1 MKYKVGDTV
10 TIRSDLEVDTKYA
23 GIKFVY
29 SMRDTLGKVVTI
41 ELVRRTHFTI
51 KENIFGYSFDMIQSK
66 TNKLFK
72 LL

>member
-10 TIRSDLEVDTKYA
+10 TIRSDLAVNTMYA
-23 GIKFVY
+23 ETTFVY
-29 SMRDTLGKVVTI
+29 GMRDTLGKVVTI